1 MSRIF
6 APQDWAGSDGV
17 ITIGKLAREGCI
29 TTEALRY
36 YEREGLIS
44 PETTTGSGYRLYS
57 PEAVRRL
64 RFIRHAK
71 ECGFTLGEIRE
82 LLDLRTTD
90 TASCRDVKEK
100 ALAKKGQLATRIRTL
115 EAMSAALDH
124 LIARC
129 SDETLPIEVC
139 PILSALEAVDQTAEG
154 GP

>member
-1 MSRIF
+1 M
-6 APQDWAGSDGV
+6 
-17 ITIGKLAREGCI
+17 ITIGKLARAGRV
-29 TTEALRY
+29 TPEALRY

-44 PETTTGSGYRLYS
+44 PKTTTESGYRLYS

-90 TASCRDVKEK
+90 TASCRDVKER
-100 ALAKKGQLATRIRTL
+100 ALAKKGQLDTRIRTL
-115 EAMSAALDH
+115 EAMSAALDR

-129 SDETLPIEVC
+129 GDETLPIDVC
-139 PILSALEAVDQTAEG
+139 PILSALEAVEQTAEG
-154 GP
+154 GS